1 MRGLVVLLAVM
12 GFGLTAR
19 ADEPAPIDVMVVGG
33 FHMANPGHD
42 LHNVQVSDMLLPKYQ
57 AEIEAVDAALSRFRP
72 TAVAAEWSQETVA
85 ERYTKYQAG
94 SLPPSRNEVVQLAFR
109 LAKTNNARMAGIDVD
124 GDFPYDAVETY
135 AKAHGQQRLLES
147 QGQAVQAMVF
157 ALTRMINEHGVGAA
171 LRYLNDPERSKSDN
185 GFYRSMLKIGGGA
198 DQPGAALDA
207 AWYARNLK
215 ICANLVQFA
224 KPGDRIVVFYGSG
237 HAFLLRQCVSEAP
250 GFRLVEP
257 NDYLPR

>member
-12 GFGLTAR
+12 WFGLTAR
-19 ADEPAPIDVMVVGG
+19 ADEPAPIEVMVVGG

-42 LHNVQVSDMLLPKYQ
+42 LHNVQVPDMLLPKYQ

-109 LAKTNNARMAGIDVD
+109 LAMTNNARMAGIDVD

-147 QGQAVQAMVF
+147 QGQAVQAMVV
-157 ALTRMINEHGVGAA
+157 ALTRMINEHGVERLRAMIDASGKAIELEVDGGVTPDNARACVDAGATALVAGTAVFRGGASHYAANIAALKQAGALGAA
-171 LRYLNDPERSKSDN
+171 PLR
-185 GFYRSMLKIGGGA
+185 
-198 DQPGAALDA
+198 
-207 AWYARNLK
+207 
-215 ICANLVQFA
+215 
-224 KPGDRIVVFYGSG
+224 
-237 HAFLLRQCVSEAP
+237 
-250 GFRLVEP
+250 
-257 NDYLPR
+257 